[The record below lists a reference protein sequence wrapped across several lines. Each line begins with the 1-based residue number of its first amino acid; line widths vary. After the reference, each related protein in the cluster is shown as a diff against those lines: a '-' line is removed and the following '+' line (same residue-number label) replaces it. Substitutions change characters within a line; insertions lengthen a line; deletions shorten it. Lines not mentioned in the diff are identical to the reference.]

1 MIFQI
6 VEGLRGIVVNGIV
19 KNWRITCIAICNGF
33 RFSNTN
39 VKRDVIFLKYRI
51 RAENQIPPS
60 QDLANRQPEVT
71 PPRGAEGSSPTTSTP
86 RENGTQGGA
95 IRKNTY
101 WDRDKSVS
109 GIFSPIRGEVSAPA
123 GTFYHLHRSRMDLL
137 ARGESAEE
145 SVNEN
150 NAETEMED
158 EEEDDNHKTTG
169 LTNAATKGSDE
180 MLVSVGPSVIEQTK
194 LEESTEGNN
203 NKEKVETEQE
213 EEDRHEEGEP
223 GQGLMT
229 RSRRKQLKP
238 KRFVKK

>member
-1 MIFQI
+1 
-6 VEGLRGIVVNGIV
+6 
-19 KNWRITCIAICNGF
+19 
-33 RFSNTN
+33 
-39 VKRDVIFLKYRI
+39 
-51 RAENQIPPS
+51 
-60 QDLANRQPEVT
+60 
-71 PPRGAEGSSPTTSTP
+71 
-86 RENGTQGGA
+86 
-95 IRKNTY
+95 
-101 WDRDKSVS
+101 
-109 GIFSPIRGEVSAPA
+109 
-123 GTFYHLHRSRMDLL
+123 MDLL

-238 KRFVKK
+238 KRFVKKWFKDWKVRRVRIINENY